1 MLRRVVEAFVARR
14 LMKVDVAV
22 VVARIFPTVSCV
34 EVAVILVPSNQRR
47 EFEERV
53 VLFVPPELI
62 ARALESVSAPVAE
75 NDDVADCPKYAV
87 FPFTFVAKKLEVV
100 AVVAVSVPPTM
111 TLPAVSMEVVA
122 VPPKYARYA
131 ESMVEEEF
139 VNCWRAVHAF
149 AFVRLSAREEA
160 DPPIKAP
167 RVPVTESVPPVV
179 REEVATDWYTLLPP
193 YTI

>member
-1 MLRRVVEAFVARR
+1 MGRPREDVAYCRYVFPAPPIKMEEDAMEVRPVPPYKTEMEVVAPTTPLRASRGPLRVVR
-14 LMKVDVAV
+14 
-22 VVARIFPTVSCV
+22 VS
-34 EVAVILVPSNQRR
+34 IP
-47 EFEERV
+47 
-53 VLFVPPELI
+53 
-62 ARALESVSAPVAE
+62 APE

-87 FPFTFVAKKLEVV
+87 FPFTFVAKKLDVV
-100 AVVAVSVPPTM
+100 AVFAVSVPPTM

-139 VNCWRAVHAF
+139 PNCCKAVHAF